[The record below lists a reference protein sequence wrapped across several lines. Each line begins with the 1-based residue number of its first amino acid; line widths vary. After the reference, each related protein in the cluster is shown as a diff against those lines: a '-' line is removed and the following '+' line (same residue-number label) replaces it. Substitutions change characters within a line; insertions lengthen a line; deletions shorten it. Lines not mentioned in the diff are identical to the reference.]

1 MIMAGGEEDQRYAV
15 DIRVFVSAIV
25 IAMAISFGV
34 GVGLGPT
41 SHTPAATVMSSIQSS
56 SSQQLQK
63 QESSLPRVTSV
74 EVNEADSALATA
86 QDQKA
91 AVEEGELH
99 EPAGQHLLVDIKG
112 IEADFLDSEERLA
125 KAMVDTVQEASLTML
140 SYHCHKLIP
149 KGVSCVGVLLES
161 HISFHTWPD
170 EGVITLDLFTC
181 GNNPLIP
188 VVKTIQKL
196 FGIPREGDKIEM
208 QWSHELRGFRNKD
221 KVADGKNDNYA
232 ILDHNSDLS
241 QMVWSPIDCPL
252 KEQIVSTLT
261 KFQRV
266 DIWDM
271 IGLEETPS
279 HEDALKHNLQ
289 PGDPRWNT
297 AEIVSPTRM
306 LFLDG
311 ILQSESSSQKEYHEA
326 LVHAGMLA
334 HADPKRVA
342 IVGGAEGA
350 TLREV
355 LKHKT
360 VESVTMVEIDNELI
374 ELAKTHMP
382 FMSDC
387 SDFVGRSQNCFDDS
401 VLDLVV
407 EDAKG
412 WFIDRK
418 KTAQQNSF
426 DVVIVDAMEPEAT
439 SAISKDLYDT
449 AHLEAILDSLTV
461 DGIMVIQI
469 GRAPTILDP
478 RPDIGFNAPR
488 EKLFQ
493 NLEALD
499 SVEAMFVYEDPH
511 CGFTEPRAFMIVCK
525 SHTCRRLFYATSDE
539 IDYEIYSRVVRTHS
553 KVRALQYY
561 DGITHL
567 GYQVA
572 PKAWETIYCRREP
585 TPFECSY
592 RHLDFKKP
600 IFEFDFESEE
610 DNPFKVTADWEG
622 EGDDKAIT
630 STHVFANVDIPKGSY
645 IMPEH
650 LASSLSLSQKAIDN
664 LKESTEYGGVSVI
677 EDFVSFIEKFGHD
690 SKSKGT
696 QRTLV
701 EVGASY
707 LIREVDTAEEANV
720 GRWIPPHPKGRR
732 PKYSPVYE
740 RHRLS
745 FDVFA
750 VATRD
755 IPKGAE
761 LLKYK
766 GMWEVP

>member
-1 MIMAGGEEDQRYAV
+1 MAEDDNRYVV
-15 DIRVFVSAIV
+15 DIRVFVSVIV
-25 IAMAISFGV
+25 VAMAVSFGV
-34 GVGLGPT
+34 GVGL
-41 SHTPAATVMSSIQSS
+41 HTPVTMSTSQLQ
-56 SSQQLQK
+56 QQL
-63 QESSLPRVTSV
+63 PPVTSV
-74 EVNEADSALATA
+74 EMNIADSALAA
-86 QDQKA
+86 KA
-91 AVEEGELH
+91 AADDGELH

-112 IEADFLDSEERLA
+112 IEADFLDSEARLA
-125 KAMVDTVQEASLTML
+125 QAMVDTVNHAGLTML

-181 GNNPLIP
+181 GNNPLVP
-188 VVKTIQKL
+188 VVKTIKEL
-196 FGIPREGDKIEM
+196 FGIPRANDNIEM

-221 KVADGKNDNYA
+221 KVADGQNDNYA
-232 ILDHNSDLS
+232 VLDHNSDLS
-241 QMVWSPIDCPL
+241 QMVWSPIDCPV
-252 KEQIVSTLT
+252 KDQIVSTLT
-261 KFQRV
+261 KYQRI
-266 DIWDM
+266 DIWD
-271 IGLEETPS
+271 IVGLEETPS
-279 HEDALKHNLQ
+279 HADAIKHNLQ

-297 AEIVSPTRM
+297 AEIVSPNRM

-311 ILQSESSSQKEYHEA
+311 ILQSESGTQKEYHEA
-326 LVHAGMLA
+326 LVHAGMFS

-360 VESVTMVEIDNELI
+360 VDSITMVEIDEELI
-374 ELAKTHMP
+374 DIAKNYLP

-387 SDFVGRSQNCFDDS
+387 SDYIGRSKNCFDDEI
-401 VLDLVV
+401 LDLVV
-407 EDAKG
+407 EDAKE

-418 KTAQQNSF
+418 AEEEKF

-449 AHLEAILDSLTV
+449 THLEAILNSLT
-461 DGIMVIQI
+461 DEGIMVIQI

-488 EKLFQ
+488 EKLFK

-499 SVEAMFVYEDPH
+499 VVQAMFVYEDPH
-511 CGFTEPRAFMIVCK
+511 CGFNEPRAFMIVCK
-525 SHTCRRLFYATSDE
+525 SETCRRLFYAASDE
-539 IDYEIYSRVVRTHS
+539 IDYEIYSRIVKTHS
-553 KVRALQYY
+553 KVRALQYF

-572 PKAWETIYCRREP
+572 PKAWETTYCRREP
-585 TPFECSY
+585 IPFECSY

-600 IFEFDFESEE
+600 IFEFNFDSEE
-610 DNPFKVTADWEG
+610 ENPFKVTADWEG
-622 EGDDKAIT
+622 EGDDKYI
-630 STHVFANVDIPKGSY
+630 SNTHVYASVDIPKGAY

-664 LKESTEYGGVSVI
+664 LKETTEYGGVSVI
-677 EDFVSFIEKFGHD
+677 EDFVAFIEKFGHE
-690 SKSKGT
+690 SKAKGT

-701 EVGASY
+701 EIGASY
-707 LIREVDTAEEANV
+707 LIAEVENKEDANI
-720 GRWIPPHPKGRR
+720 GRWIPSHPEGRR

-750 VATRD
+750 VSTQD
-755 IPKGAE
+755 ISEGTE
-761 LLKYK
+761 LLKFK
-766 GMWEVP
+766 GMWEEP

>member
-1 MIMAGGEEDQRYAV
+1 MAGEDHRYAV
-15 DIRVFVSAIV
+15 DIRVFVSVIV
-25 IAMAISFGV
+25 IAMAVSFGV
-34 GVGLGPT
+34 GVGLGP
-41 SHTPAATVMSSIQSS
+41 SAQSPAMYSAQN
-56 SSQQLQK
+56 
-63 QESSLPRVTSV
+63 LPPVTSV
-74 EVNEADSALATA
+74 EMNAAESALA
-86 QDQKA
+86 DLA
-91 AVEEGELH
+91 AADDGEIH

-125 KAMVDTVQEASLTML
+125 KAMVDTVDHAGLTML

-181 GNNPLIP
+181 GNNPLVP
-188 VVKTIQKL
+188 VVSTIQEL
-196 FGIPREGDKIEM
+196 FGIPRAKDSIEM

-221 KVADGKNDNYA
+221 KVADGTNDNYA

-241 QMVWSPIDCPL
+241 QMVWSPIDCPV
-252 KEQIVSTLT
+252 KDQIVSTLT
-261 KFQRV
+261 SYQRV
-266 DIWDM
+266 DIWD
-271 IGLEETPS
+271 IVGLEETPS

-297 AEIVSPTRM
+297 AEIVSPHRM

-326 LVHAGMLA
+326 LVHPGMFS
-334 HADPKRVA
+334 HPDPKRVA

-360 VESVTMVEIDNELI
+360 VDSVTMVEIDEQLI
-374 ELAKTHMP
+374 DIVKKHMP

-387 SDFVGRSQNCFDDS
+387 SDYVGRADNCFDDKT
-401 VLDLVV
+401 LDLAV

-412 WFIDRK
+412 WFMDQSSEDK
-418 KTAQQNSF
+418 F

-439 SAISKDLYDT
+439 AAISKDLYDT
-449 AHLEAILDSLTV
+449 EHLEAILNSL
-461 DGIMVIQI
+461 DDEGIMVIQI

-488 EKLFQ
+488 EALFK

-499 SVEAMFVYEDPH
+499 AVQAMFVYEDPH
-511 CGFTEPRAFMIVCK
+511 CGFSEPRAFMVVCK
-525 SHTCRRLFYATSDE
+525 SESCRRLFYANSDE
-539 IDYEIYSRVVRTHS
+539 IDYEIYSRIVKTHS
-553 KVRALQYY
+553 KNRALQYF

-572 PKAWETIYCRREP
+572 PKAWETTYCRREP
-585 TPFECSY
+585 TPFECAY

-600 IFEFDFESEE
+600 IYEFNFESEE
-610 DNPFKVTADWEG
+610 ENPFKVTADWEG
-622 EGDDKAIT
+622 EGDDKYIS
-630 STHVFANVDIPKGSY
+630 STHVFANVDIPKGAY

-650 LASSLSLSQKAIDN
+650 LASSLSLSQQAIDN
-664 LKESTEYGGVSVI
+664 LKETTELGGVSVI
-677 EDFVSFIEKFGHD
+677 EDFVAFIEKFGHE

-701 EVGASY
+701 EIGASY
-707 LIREVDTAEEANV
+707 LIGEVDNKEDANI
-720 GRWIPPHPKGRR
+720 GRWIPPHPEGRR

-750 VATRD
+750 VATED
-755 IPKGAE
+755 IAKGTE

-766 GMWEVP
+766 GMWEEP

>member
-1 MIMAGGEEDQRYAV
+1 MAGEDNRYAI
-15 DIRVFVSAIV
+15 DIRVFVSVIV
-25 IAMAISFGV
+25 IAMAVSFGV

-41 SHTPAATVMSSIQSS
+41 AHSQIAMTPPQA
-56 SSQQLQK
+56 
-63 QESSLPRVTSV
+63 LPPVTSV
-74 EVNEADSALATA
+74 QMKAAESALA
-86 QDQKA
+86 DLA
-91 AVEEGELH
+91 AADDGEVH

-125 KAMVDTVQEASLTML
+125 KAMVDTVNHAGLTML

-181 GNNPLIP
+181 GNNPLVP
-188 VVKTIQKL
+188 VVSTIQEL
-196 FGIPREGDKIEM
+196 FGIPRVNDKIEM

-221 KVADGKNDNYA
+221 KVADGSNDNYA
-232 ILDHNSDLS
+232 VLDHNSDLS
-241 QMVWSPIDCPL
+241 QMVWSPIDCPV
-252 KEQIVSTLT
+252 KDQIVSTLT
-261 KFQRV
+261 NYQRV
-266 DIWDM
+266 DIWD
-271 IGLEETPS
+271 IVGLEETPS

-297 AEIVSPTRM
+297 AEIVSPHRM

-326 LVHAGMLA
+326 LVHPGMFS
-334 HADPKRVA
+334 HPNPKRVA

-360 VESVTMVEIDNELI
+360 VDSVSMIEIDDQLI
-374 ELAKTHMP
+374 EIVKKHMP

-387 SDFVGRSQNCFDDS
+387 SDYIGRADNCFDDEI
-401 VLDLVV
+401 LDLVV
-407 EDAKG
+407 KDAKG
-412 WFIDRK
+412 WFMDRTSEEK
-418 KTAQQNSF
+418 F
-426 DVVIVDAMEPEAT
+426 DVVIVDAIEPET
-439 SAISKDLYDT
+439 SSAISKDLYDT
-449 AHLEAILDSLTV
+449 AHLEAILNTLDD

-488 EKLFQ
+488 EELFK

-499 SVEAMFVYEDPH
+499 AVQAMFVYEDPH
-511 CGFTEPRAFMIVCK
+511 CGFTEPRAFMVVCK
-525 SHTCRRLFYATSDE
+525 SESCRRLYYANSDE
-539 IDYEIYSRVVRTHS
+539 IDYEIYSRIVKTNS
-553 KVRALQYY
+553 KNRALQYF

-572 PKAWETIYCRREP
+572 PKAWETTYCRREP

-600 IFEFDFESEE
+600 IFEFDFESEDE
-610 DNPFKVTADWEG
+610 NPFKVTADWEG
-622 EGDDKAIT
+622 EADEKYI
-630 STHVFANVDIPKGSY
+630 SKTHVFANVDIPEGAY

-650 LASSLSLSQKAIDN
+650 LASSLSLSQQAIDN
-664 LKESTEYGGVSVI
+664 LKETTELGGVSVI
-677 EDFVSFIEKFGHD
+677 EDFVAFVEKFGHE

-701 EVGASY
+701 EIGASY
-707 LIREVDTAEEANV
+707 LIGEVENKEDANV
-720 GRWIPPHPKGRR
+720 GRWIPAHPEGRR

-750 VATRD
+750 VATKD
-755 IPKGAE
+755 IPKGTE

-766 GMWEVP
+766 GMWEEP

>member
-1 MIMAGGEEDQRYAV
+1 MAGEDHRYAV
-15 DIRVFVSAIV
+15 DIRVFVSVIV

-41 SHTPAATVMSSIQSS
+41 AHTHTEI
-56 SSQQLQK
+56 K
-63 QESSLPRVTSV
+63 QSSLPPVTSV
-74 EVNEADSALATA
+74 EVNEVDSALAT
-86 QDQKA
+86 QA
-91 AVEEGELH
+91 AIDDEELH

-125 KAMVDTVQEASLTML
+125 KAMVDTVSEASLTML

-188 VVKTIQKL
+188 VVKTIQEL

-208 QWSHELRGFRNKD
+208 QWSHELRGFRNKN

-326 LVHAGMLA
+326 LVHAGMFS
-334 HADPKRVA
+334 HANPKRVA

-360 VESVTMVEIDNELI
+360 VESITMVEIDNELV
-374 ELAKTHMP
+374 ELAKTYMP
-382 FMSDC
+382 FMSNC
-387 SDFVGRSQNCFDDS
+387 SDFVGRPENCFDDS
-401 VLDLVV
+401 TLDLVV

-412 WFIDRK
+412 WFMDRK
-418 KTAQQNSF
+418 AAIAQQQNF

-449 AHLEAILDSLTV
+449 AHLEAILNSLTD

-488 EKLFQ
+488 EKLFK

-499 SVEAMFVYEDPH
+499 LVEAMFVYEDPH

-525 SHTCRRLFYATSDE
+525 SDTCRRLFYATSDE

-572 PKAWETIYCRREP
+572 PKAWETTYCRREP
-585 TPFECSY
+585 TPFECAY

-600 IFEFDFESEE
+600 IFEFDFENEE
-610 DNPFKVTADWEG
+610 ENPFKVTADWEG
-622 EGDDKAIT
+622 DGDDKSIID
-630 STHVFANVDIPKGSY
+630 THVFANVDIPKGSY

-650 LASSLSLSQKAIDN
+650 LASSLSLSQKAIEN
-664 LKESTEYGGVSVI
+664 LRESTEYGGVSVI
-677 EDFVSFIEKFGHD
+677 EDFVSFIEKFGHE

-707 LIREVDTAEEANV
+707 LIGEVEIKEEANV
-720 GRWIPPHPKGRR
+720 GRWIPPHPAGRR

-750 VATRD
+750 VASKD
-755 IPKGAE
+755 IPKGSE

-766 GMWEVP
+766 GMWEEP

>member
-1 MIMAGGEEDQRYAV
+1 MAAEDNRYAV
-15 DIRVFVSAIV
+15 DIRVFVSVIV
-25 IAMAISFGV
+25 IAMAVSFGV

-41 SHTPAATVMSSIQSS
+41 AH
-56 SSQQLQK
+56 SQVAMTAPQ
-63 QESSLPRVTSV
+63 SLPPVTSV
-74 EVNEADSALATA
+74 EMKAAESALA
-86 QDQKA
+86 DLA
-91 AVEEGELH
+91 AADDGEIH

-112 IEADFLDSEERLA
+112 IEADFLDSEQRLA
-125 KAMVDTVQEASLTML
+125 KAMVDTVNHAGLTML

-181 GNNPLIP
+181 GNNPLVP
-188 VVKTIQKL
+188 VVSTIQEL
-196 FGIPREGDKIEM
+196 FGIPRANDKIEM

-221 KVADGKNDNYA
+221 KVADASNDNYA

-241 QMVWSPIDCPL
+241 QMVWSPIDCPV
-252 KEQIVSTLT
+252 KDQIVSTLT
-261 KFQRV
+261 NYQRV
-266 DIWDM
+266 DIWD
-271 IGLEETPS
+271 IVGLEETPS

-297 AEIVSPTRM
+297 AEIVSPHRM

-326 LVHAGMLA
+326 LVHPGMFS
-334 HADPKRVA
+334 HPDPKRVA

-360 VESVTMVEIDNELI
+360 VDSVTMIEIDEQLI
-374 ELAKTHMP
+374 DITKKYMS

-387 SDFVGRSQNCFDDS
+387 SDYVGRADSCFDDEI
-401 VLDLVV
+401 LDLTV

-412 WFIDRK
+412 FFMDRK
-418 KTAQQNSF
+418 SEDKF
-426 DVVIVDAMEPEAT
+426 DVDIVDAMEPETT

-449 AHLEAILDSLTV
+449 AHLEAILNSL
-461 DGIMVIQI
+461 DDEGIMVIQI

-488 EKLFQ
+488 ENLFK

-499 SVEAMFVYEDPH
+499 AVQAMFVYEDPH
-511 CGFTEPRAFMIVCK
+511 CGFTEPRAFMVVCK
-525 SHTCRRLFYATSDE
+525 SETCRRLYYANSDE
-539 IDYEIYSRVVRTHS
+539 IDYEIFARVVKTKS
-553 KVRALQYY
+553 KNRALQYF

-572 PKAWETIYCRREP
+572 PKAWETTYCRREP

-600 IFEFDFESEE
+600 IYEFNFESEE
-610 DNPFKVTADWEG
+610 ENPFKVTADWEG
-622 EGDDKAIT
+622 EADEQHISK
-630 STHVFANVDIPKGSY
+630 THVYANVDIPKGAY

-650 LASSLSLSQKAIDN
+650 LASSLSLSQQAIDN
-664 LKESTEYGGVSVI
+664 LKETTELGGVSVI
-677 EDFVSFIEKFGHD
+677 EDFVAFIEKFGHE

-701 EVGASY
+701 EIGASY
-707 LIREVDTAEEANV
+707 LIGEVESKEDANV
-720 GRWIPPHPKGRR
+720 GRWIPPHPEGRR

-750 VATRD
+750 VATED
-755 IPKGAE
+755 IPKGTE

-766 GMWEVP
+766 GMWEEP

>member
-1 MIMAGGEEDQRYAV
+1 MAGEDHRYAV
-15 DIRVFVSAIV
+15 DIRVFVSVIV
-25 IAMAISFGV
+25 IAMAVSFGV

-41 SHTPAATVMSSIQSS
+41 AQSPTMYTPAQ
-56 SSQQLQK
+56 
-63 QESSLPRVTSV
+63 SLPPVTSV
-74 EVNEADSALATA
+74 DMSDADSALAA
-86 QDQKA
+86 KA
-91 AVEEGELH
+91 AADDGEIH

-125 KAMVDTVQEASLTML
+125 KAMVDTVNHAGLTML

-181 GNNPLIP
+181 GNNPLVP
-188 VVKTIQKL
+188 VVSTIQEL
-196 FGIPREGDKIEM
+196 FGIPRANDTIEM

-221 KVADGKNDNYA
+221 KVADGQNDNYA

-241 QMVWSPIDCPL
+241 QMVWSPIDCPV
-252 KEQIVSTLT
+252 KDQIVSTLT
-261 KFQRV
+261 KYQRV
-266 DIWDM
+266 DIWD
-271 IGLEETPS
+271 IVGLEETPT
-279 HEDALKHNLQ
+279 HEDALLHNLQ

-297 AEIVSPTRM
+297 AEIVSPHRM

-326 LVHAGMLA
+326 LVHPGMFA
-334 HADPKRVA
+334 HPDPKRVA

-360 VESVTMVEIDNELI
+360 IDSVTMIEIDDQLI
-374 ELAKTHMP
+374 DIVKTQMP

-387 SDFVGRSQNCFDDS
+387 SDYVGRAKNCFDDKT
-401 VLDLVV
+401 LDLVV

-412 WFIDRK
+412 WFMDLESEDK
-418 KTAQQNSF
+418 F

-439 SAISKDLYDT
+439 AAISKDLYDT
-449 AHLEAILDSLTV
+449 EHLEAILNSL
-461 DGIMVIQI
+461 DDEGIMVIQI

-488 EKLFQ
+488 EALFK

-499 SVEAMFVYEDPH
+499 AVQAMFVYEDPH
-511 CGFTEPRAFMIVCK
+511 CGFSEPRAFMVVCK
-525 SHTCRRLFYATSDE
+525 SESCRRLFYANSDE
-539 IDYEIYSRVVRTHS
+539 IDYEIYSRIVKTHS
-553 KVRALQYY
+553 KNRALQYF

-572 PKAWETIYCRREP
+572 PKAWETTYCRREP

-600 IFEFDFESEE
+600 IYEFNFESEAE
-610 DNPFKVTADWEG
+610 NPFKVTADWEG
-622 EGDDKAIT
+622 EGDEKFI
-630 STHVFANVDIPKGSY
+630 SNTHVFADVDIPKGAY

-650 LASSLSLSQKAIDN
+650 LASSLSLSQQAIDN
-664 LKESTEYGGVSVI
+664 LKETTELGGVSVI
-677 EDFVSFIEKFGHD
+677 EDFVAFIEKFGHE
-690 SKSKGT
+690 SKAKGT

-701 EVGASY
+701 EIGASY
-707 LIREVDTAEEANV
+707 LIEEVDNKEDANI
-720 GRWIPPHPKGRR
+720 GRWIPPHPEGRR

-750 VATRD
+750 VATED
-755 IPKGAE
+755 IAKGTE
-761 LLKYK
+761 LFKYK
-766 GMWEVP
+766 GMWEEP

>member
-1 MIMAGGEEDQRYAV
+1 MTGQQQQQHGGDDDDHRYAV
-15 DIRVFVSAIV
+15 DIRVFVSVIV
-25 IAMAISFGV
+25 IAMAVSFGI

-41 SHTPAATVMSSIQSS
+41 VQTPDLLSLQQQHN
-56 SSQQLQK
+56 QQLQQQQK
-63 QESSLPRVTSV
+63 HLPPVTSV
-74 EVNEADSALATA
+74 DINKAESALAA
-86 QDQKA
+86 KA
-91 AVEEGELH
+91 AEGNLH

-112 IEADFLDSEERLA
+112 IEAAFLDSEERLA
-125 KAMVDTVQEASLTML
+125 KAMVATINHAGLTML

-181 GNNPLIP
+181 GNNPLVP
-188 VVKTIQKL
+188 VVKTIQEL

-221 KVADGKNDNYA
+221 KVADAANDNYA
-232 ILDHNSDLS
+232 VLDHNSDLS

-252 KEQIVSTLT
+252 KEQIVSKLT

-266 DIWDM
+266 DIWD
-271 IGLEETPS
+271 IVGLEETPS

-311 ILQSESSSQKEYHEA
+311 ILQSESGSQKEYHEA
-326 LVHAGMLA
+326 LVHAGMFS
-334 HADPKRVA
+334 HPNPKRVA

-360 VESVTMVEIDNELI
+360 VELVKMVEIDEELI
-374 ELAKTHMP
+374 EITKTHMP

-387 SDFVGRSQNCFDDS
+387 SDHVGRADNCFDDE

-407 EDAKG
+407 DDAKG
-412 WFIDRK
+412 WFMDRSNADDK
-418 KTAQQNSF
+418 QEEF
-426 DVVIVDAMEPEAT
+426 DVVIVDAMEPEAS

-449 AHLEAILDSLTV
+449 AHLEAILNTLTD
-461 DGIMVIQI
+461 DGIMIIQI

-488 EKLFQ
+488 EKLFK

-499 SVEAMFVYEDPH
+499 AVEAMFVYEDPH
-511 CGFTEPRAFMIVCK
+511 CGFSEPRAFMIVCK
-525 SHTCRRLFYATSDE
+525 SETCRRLFYATSDE
-539 IDYEIYSRVVRTHS
+539 IDYEIYSRIVRTQS
-553 KVRALQYY
+553 KARALSYF
-561 DGITHL
+561 DGVTHL

-572 PKAWETIYCRREP
+572 PKAWETTYCRREP

-600 IFEFDFESEE
+600 IFEFNFESEE
-610 DNPFKVTADWEG
+610 ENPFKVTADWQGEG
-622 EGDDKAIT
+622 ENMSIT
-630 STHVFANVDIPKGSY
+630 QTHVFANVDIPKGSY

-664 LKESTEYGGVSVI
+664 LRESTEYGGVSVI
-677 EDFVSFIEKFGHD
+677 EDFVTFIDTFGHE

-707 LIREVDTAEEANV
+707 LIGEVDNKNDANV
-720 GRWIPPHPKGRR
+720 GRWIPSNPNGRR

-750 VATRD
+750 VATKD

-761 LLKYK
+761 LLKFK
-766 GMWEVP
+766 GMWDEP